1 MDARDI
7 LTQTALFAD
16 ALNTEEIKFLAS
28 QSRPAFFL
36 AGTRL
41 MNQGDFGGSMFVIVK
56 GEVSVNLVD
65 RDAREQSV
73 AALGPGDIVGEMSLF
88 TGDRR
93 TATVSAISNVDAVEI
108 TKWSLERVFSKSPGL
123 VDRFAEVLAKRQAEL
138 NNLTS
143 TQGGSSREA
152 FIRQARNAFAGL
164 FGGAR

>member
-1 MDARDI
+1 MNAREI
-7 LTQTALFAD
+7 LITTKLFAES
-16 ALNTEEIKFLAS
+16 LNADEIKFLAA

-41 MNQGDFGGSMFVIVK
+41 MNQGDFGGSMYVIVK

-93 TATVSAISNVDAVEI
+93 TATVSAVSNVDAVEI

-138 NNLTS
+138 NNLAS
-143 TQGGSSREA
+143 TQGSSREA